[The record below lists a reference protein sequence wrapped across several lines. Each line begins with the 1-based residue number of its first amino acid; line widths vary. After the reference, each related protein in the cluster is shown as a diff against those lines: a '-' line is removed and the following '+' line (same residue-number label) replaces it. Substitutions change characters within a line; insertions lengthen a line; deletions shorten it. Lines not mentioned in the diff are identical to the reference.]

1 MLSKSSGVVLPV
13 AADRLDR
20 AHTQEGRHHRE
31 ARKEVGSHH
40 SCKARV
46 EDVAG
51 RTRLVSSSRVAQLHS
66 VAGPAAPE
74 QEASYTCCQAEQD
87 SRLGHQWEK
96 QSRSRATWDLEVAGS
111 GSRHK
116 PGERHELA
124 EESRSPG
131 EEEAGGGRVALS
143 DRLLH
148 QEAVDRRTLGFL
160 EGGGP
165 CRRPDLTS

>member
-20 AHTQEGRHHRE
+20 DTQEGMHHRE
-31 ARKEVGSHH
+31 ARKEVGSHR

-51 RTRLVSSSRVAQLHS
+51 RTRRASSSRVAQLRS
-66 VAGPAAPE
+66 VAGPAAPG
-74 QEASYTCCQAEQD
+74 QEASYTYRQAEQD

-96 QSRSRATWDLEVAGS
+96 LSRSRATWGLEVAGS

-116 PGERHELA
+116 PDERHELA
-124 EESRSPG
+124 EESRSLE
-131 EEEAGGGRVALS
+131 EEEASGGRVALS